1 MVTPKK
7 IPIIGLSG
15 NPKIFQFKPEFID
28 PYHHGVVWI
37 GVKRQNS
44 FSILNFL
51 NPHAVGI

>member
-37 GVKRQNS
+37 GVKRQD
-44 FSILNFL
+44 SIL
-51 NPHAVGI
+51 I